1 MPYAFI
7 SHTSACE
14 ALRING
20 LVGNPWPETN
30 RMLPH
35 RGGCIRL
42 QRDLAK
48 LEQSVDLRELGIVSK
63 PIDIL
68 VPSPSVRSRGKQART
83 HSWLSMIPPG
93 SMRRVHKNVIVSTPE
108 FVILQLAHRHIRHI
122 PLLDKCVDQYLVEKE
137 LLASHGIDA
146 EAPFEDF
153 LGWECIRHL
162 VHVAQVAMEFTGT
175 YRLPTPKTP
184 TAYEQPLLMT
194 IESALKL
201 LDSSGERN
209 DAPRAR
215 RALDLISGESASPME
230 TGLFLMLTLPVEM
243 GGLGLPRPVLN
254 KTIPV
259 QLDGKNLTPDLLWQ
273 DRKLIIE
280 YESSEFHAGRGR
292 DKTDHDTMRANALR
306 AAGYRVFEATPGI
319 VCRLSRIEILAEQS
333 AHALGVPLPNA
344 NACQRRLR
352 ERLHRELFLCNPE
365 Q

>member
-1 MPYAFI
+1 
-7 SHTSACE
+7 
-14 ALRING
+14 
-20 LVGNPWPETN
+20 
-30 RMLPH
+30 MLPH

-68 VPSPSVRSRGKQART
+68 VPSPSVRSRSKQART

-184 TAYEQPLLMT
+184 TARVNKGVNKGTGALFKLSICSLGKLRSDAGFVARYSRGP
-194 IESALKL
+194 SAFSAKH
-201 LDSSGERN
+201 
-209 DAPRAR
+209 RAH
-215 RALDLISGESASPME
+215 P
-230 TGLFLMLTLPVEM
+230 
-243 GGLGLPRPVLN
+243 
-254 KTIPV
+254 
-259 QLDGKNLTPDLLWQ
+259 
-273 DRKLIIE
+273 
-280 YESSEFHAGRGR
+280 
-292 DKTDHDTMRANALR
+292 
-306 AAGYRVFEATPGI
+306 
-319 VCRLSRIEILAEQS
+319 
-333 AHALGVPLPNA
+333 
-344 NACQRRLR
+344 
-352 ERLHRELFLCNPE
+352 
-365 Q
+365 

>member
-1 MPYAFI
+1 
-7 SHTSACE
+7 
-14 ALRING
+14 
-20 LVGNPWPETN
+20 
-30 RMLPH
+30 MLPH

-68 VPSPSVRSRGKQART
+68 VPSPSVRSRSKQART

-184 TAYEQPLLMT
+184 TARVNKGTGALFKLSICSLGKLRSDAGFVARYSRGP
-194 IESALKL
+194 SAF
-201 LDSSGERN
+201 SARH
-209 DAPRAR
+209 RAH
-215 RALDLISGESASPME
+215 P
-230 TGLFLMLTLPVEM
+230 
-243 GGLGLPRPVLN
+243 
-254 KTIPV
+254 
-259 QLDGKNLTPDLLWQ
+259 
-273 DRKLIIE
+273 
-280 YESSEFHAGRGR
+280 
-292 DKTDHDTMRANALR
+292 
-306 AAGYRVFEATPGI
+306 
-319 VCRLSRIEILAEQS
+319 
-333 AHALGVPLPNA
+333 
-344 NACQRRLR
+344 
-352 ERLHRELFLCNPE
+352 
-365 Q
+365 